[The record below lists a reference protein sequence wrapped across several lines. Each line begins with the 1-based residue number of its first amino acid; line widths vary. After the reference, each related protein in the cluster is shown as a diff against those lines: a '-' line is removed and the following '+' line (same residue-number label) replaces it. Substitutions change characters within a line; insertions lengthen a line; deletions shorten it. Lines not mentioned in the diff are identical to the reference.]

1 MGRIDTMDSVIVVI
15 AQYLL
20 YVMVAALA
28 VVWWFREDRTG
39 KLVLVGSALTGLL
52 ILGGFMLIAGAVH
65 DDPRPFM
72 QDPTLTNMLHHAPGN
87 GFPSDHS
94 CAAGLIAGLVALRH
108 RLYGA
113 IFAVAAVLIA
123 AARVAAHAHHVQDV
137 VAGLA
142 LGALAAWLGTL
153 LATWL
158 IDRYD
163 LAGRWSLTSE
173 RHRGAGTR

>member
-1 MGRIDTMDSVIVVI
+1 MDSVIVAV
-15 AQYLL
+15 AKYLL
-20 YVMVAALA
+20 YLMVIAFAL
-28 VVWWFREDRTG
+28 VWVFREDGRG
-39 KLVLVGSALTGLL
+39 KLDLAGAAVIGLILVGMF
-52 ILGGFMLIAGAVH
+52 IVIAGAVH

-72 QDPTLTNMLHHAPGN
+72 QDPSLNNMLHHAPGN

-113 IFAVAAVLIA
+113 ILAVAAILVA

-153 LATWL
+153 LATW
-158 IDRYD
+158 
-163 LAGRWSLTSE
+163 
-173 RHRGAGTR
+173 